1 MDDEQK
7 RWDKVRGGM
16 KLDRKQLLRRM
27 RRAEA
32 VSTKHAHKFV
42 IGRINNI
49 RLVSREITL
58 WLVFVGVLIAGLGV
72 QILWSQDSYMMAAPQ
87 GGGAYVEGVVGR
99 IGTLNPLFSA
109 TDAEASA
116 ARLVF
121 SSLYNYDRTG
131 SLHQDLATSMVADS
145 TQKIYTVTMRG
156 DAKWHD
162 GKPVTAQD
170 VVFTI
175 NLIKNPATRSPL
187 RVNWLDIS
195 ATALNDT
202 TVQFTLPAV
211 YAAFPQALTFPVMP
225 MHLLKSLDPSAVRES
240 VFSQS
245 PVGSGPFKFSRLQ
258 QIDSTTSQKVVH
270 LVANTKYYAGRP
282 KLDRFEL
289 RSYPTET
296 ALIRAVNNGEV
307 SGVSDIS
314 VTGVKDVKTKQA
326 TITSEPV
333 DSGVYLLFNTQNPV
347 LKEAPV
353 RQALQLA
360 TNTADIRKALGG
372 GVLPLDGPLLESQL
386 SGANVPHAP
395 AADIAK
401 ANLLL
406 ESNGWKL
413 VNGYRVKNGQTLQLG
428 ITTTKDSE
436 YEAVLKQVEPQWRK
450 VGVKVV
456 TNVIDTSSATS
467 TFVQNVLQ
475 ARNFDVLLYELSIGA
490 DPDVYAYWHS
500 SQIGMSGYN
509 FSNYSN
515 RIVDASL
522 ASARSRLEPDLR
534 NAKYSLFVQQWLAD
548 VPAVA
553 LYQPAVE
560 YVTASGVQAVK
571 SGGHLVTL
579 ADRYADVQYWTVE
592 NGSVYKTP

>member
-1 MDDEQK
+1 
-7 RWDKVRGGM
+7 
-16 KLDRKQLLRRM
+16 M
-27 RRAEA
+27 RRAEV
-32 VSTKHAHKFV
+32 VSTRHAHKFV

-49 RLVSREITL
+49 RLVSREITT
-58 WLVFVGVLIAGLGV
+58 WLIFVGVLIAGLGV
-72 QILWSQDSYMMAAPQ
+72 QILWSQNSYTMSAPQ
-87 GGGAYVEGVVGR
+87 AGGAYVEGVVGR
-99 IGTLNPLFSA
+99 IGTLNPLFSS

-116 ARLVF
+116 ARLIF
-121 SSLYNYDRTG
+121 SSLYNYDETG
-131 SLHQDLATSMVADS
+131 TLHQDLATNMTADAS
-145 TQKIYTVTMRG
+145 QKVYTVTMRG
-156 DAKWHD
+156 DAKWQD

-175 NLIKNPATRSPL
+175 NLIKDPATRSPL

-195 ATALNDT
+195 ATAINDT

-211 YAAFPQALTFPVMP
+211 YAAFPQALTFPIMP
-225 MHLLKSLDPSAVRES
+225 MHILKDLDPSAVRES

-258 QIDSTTSQKVVH
+258 QLDSTGAQKVVH
-270 LVANTKYYAGRP
+270 LVANTNYYAGPP

-289 RSYPTET
+289 RSYPDE
-296 ALIRAVNNGEV
+296 ASLVRAVNNGEV
-307 SGVSDIS
+307 SGASDIS
-314 VTGVKDVKTKQA
+314 VTGAKGITTKQV
-326 TITSEPV
+326 TMTSEPV
-333 DSGVYLLFNTQNPV
+333 DSGVYLLFNTQNPT
-347 LKEAPV
+347 LKDVTV

-360 TNTADIRKALGG
+360 TDTSAIRKALGG
-372 GVLPLDGPLLESQL
+372 GLLPLDGPLLEGQITGS
-386 SGANVPHAP
+386 NVPQAP
-395 AADIAK
+395 APNVAK
-401 ANLLL
+401 ANQLL
-406 ESNGWKL
+406 ESDGWKL
-413 VNGYRVKNGQTLQLG
+413 VNGYRTKDGQTLQLG

-436 YEAVLKQVEPQWRK
+436 YEATLKQVETQWRAI
-450 VGVKVV
+450 GVKVT

-534 NAKYSLFVQQWLAD
+534 NAKYTLFAQQWFAD
-548 VPAVA
+548 APAVG
-553 LYQPAVE
+553 LYQQSVE
-560 YVTASGVQAVK
+560 YVTASGVQAVQPG
-571 SGGHLVTL
+571 SRLVTL
-579 ADRYADVQYWTVE
+579 ADRYANVQYWTVQS
-592 NGSVYKTP
+592 GQVYKTP